1 MSEMSAITFE
11 IDDRGVATLTL
22 DRPEVRNAMNGEM
35 MSQVTETI
43 SNLPADARV
52 LILKGSGKV
61 FSAGADLSWMMSAAA
76 GGSGGFGGVAA
87 PLRTD
92 PRAPE
97 AANPPKSTG
106 DDSSVLLE
114 LFSSIDTCRVPVVA
128 QVHGA
133 AMAGA
138 AGMVACCDVAVAAEG
153 TVFGF
158 TEVRLGL
165 VPAVISP
172 YVVRKMGYSFARAAF
187 LTAERFDARRAYE
200 VGLVHR
206 VVPLDDLEFAVQEA
220 VQALLLAGPEAIRE
234 ARQLV
239 DRVWGRAP
247 SEVADVTVAAITER
261 RASEEGREGVTAF
274 LEKRR
279 PRWAQPD
286 Q

>member
-1 MSEMSAITFE
+1 MSAITFE

-35 MSQVTETI
+35 MLQITETI
-43 SNLPADARV
+43 ANLPAEARV
-52 LILKGSGKV
+52 LVLAGKGKV
-61 FSAGADLSWMMSAAA
+61 FSAGADLSWMMSAGVA
-76 GGSGGFGGVAA
+76 GG
-87 PLRTD
+87 
-92 PRAPE
+92 
-97 AANPPKSTG
+97 
-106 DDSSVLLE
+106 DSSVLLD
-114 LFSSIDTCRVPVVA
+114 LFSSVDTCRVPVVA

-138 AGMVACCDVAVAAEG
+138 AGMVACCDFAVAAEG

-206 VVPLDDLEFAVQEA
+206 VVPTEDLDSAVEEV

-247 SEVADVTVAAITER
+247 AEVADMTVAAITAR

-279 PRWAQPD
+279 PRWAPPD

>member
-1 MSEMSAITFE
+1 MSAMSTIQFAV
-11 IDDRGVATLTL
+11 DDRGVATLTL

-35 MSQVTETI
+35 MLQITETI
-43 SNLPADARV
+43 ANLSPDVRV
-52 LILKGSGKV
+52 LVLAGNGKV
-61 FSAGADLSWMMSAAA
+61 FSAGADLAWMMSAGVT
-76 GGSGGFGGVAA
+76 GG
-87 PLRTD
+87 
-92 PRAPE
+92 
-97 AANPPKSTG
+97 
-106 DDSSVLLE
+106 DSSVLLE

-206 VVPLDDLEFAVQEA
+206 VVPLEDLEFAVQEA

-239 DRVWGRAP
+239 DRVWGKAP
-247 SEVADVTVAAITER
+247 SEVADVTVAAITQR
-261 RASEEGREGVTAF
+261 RASEEGQEGVTAF
-274 LEKRR
+274 LEKRK
-279 PRWAQPD
+279 PRWAPPGR
-286 Q
+286 

>member
-1 MSEMSAITFE
+1 MSAISFE

-35 MSQVTETI
+35 MAQITEKI
-43 SNLPADARV
+43 ANLPAEARV

-61 FSAGADLSWMMSAAA
+61 FSAGADLSWMMS
-76 GGSGGFGGVAA
+76 GGSGGIAGG
-87 PLRTD
+87 
-92 PRAPE
+92 
-97 AANPPKSTG
+97 
-106 DDSSVLLE
+106 DSSVLIE
-114 LFSSIDTCRVPVVA
+114 LFSSIDMCRVPVVA

-206 VVPLDDLEFAVQEA
+206 VVPLEDLELAVQEA
-220 VQALLLAGPEAIRE
+220 VQALLLAAPEAIRE
-234 ARQLV
+234 ARKLV

-279 PRWAQPD
+279 PRWAPPD
-286 Q
+286 R